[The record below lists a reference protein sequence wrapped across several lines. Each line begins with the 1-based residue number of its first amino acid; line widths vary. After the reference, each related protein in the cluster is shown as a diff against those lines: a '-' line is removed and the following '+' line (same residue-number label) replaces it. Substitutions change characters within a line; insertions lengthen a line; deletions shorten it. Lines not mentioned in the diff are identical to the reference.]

1 MYKYESNREK
11 KIKERKGNGTR
22 AALMI

>member
-11 KIKERKGNGTR
+11 KIKEKQGNGTR
-22 AALMI
+22 AALII